1 MNENINNTATVGNVW
16 PVFAV
21 SIVTTT
27 VTATTTA
34 TVTTTAAAA
43 ADTTTT
49 TATAAAITTAAT
61 TTTAAAAAITYDV
74 TAAYDD
80 SDPFSRLRYE
90 LRYYDIVLN

>member
-43 ADTTTT
+43 DTTTT
-49 TATAAAITTAAT
+49 TATAAAITTAAA